1 MSRNKNTRIF
11 DYFWLMPFFVFFSV
25 YFMLNIWFRSGTLSM
40 PNLMG
45 KNLIDATK
53 ICSASQ
59 LYIQITQIKQD
70 TELPQSTVIHQ
81 IPAPEKTIKERQ
93 TVYLAIT
100 EKPAF
105 KTTPHC
111 IGLSRNQIKQNLTP
125 LQLKP
130 KFYEITYPYP
140 IDHCFCQWPAPNSPI
155 KTKTVVCYIAKETE
169 KQCIWPDFTN
179 KTLNEVKQQLEQY
192 DIKIKTDTIPNNKY
206 TYYVIDQQPKA
217 GSIIDISHPEQITT
231 YFKINRKNISR

>member
-1 MSRNKNTRIF
+1 
-11 DYFWLMPFFVFFSV
+11 
-25 YFMLNIWFRSGTLSM
+25 
-40 PNLMG
+40 
-45 KNLIDATK
+45 
-53 ICSASQ
+53 
-59 LYIQITQIKQD
+59 
-70 TELPQSTVIHQ
+70 
-81 IPAPEKTIKERQ
+81 
-93 TVYLAIT
+93 
-100 EKPAF
+100 
-105 KTTPHC
+105 
-111 IGLSRNQIKQNLTP
+111 
-125 LQLKP
+125 LKP